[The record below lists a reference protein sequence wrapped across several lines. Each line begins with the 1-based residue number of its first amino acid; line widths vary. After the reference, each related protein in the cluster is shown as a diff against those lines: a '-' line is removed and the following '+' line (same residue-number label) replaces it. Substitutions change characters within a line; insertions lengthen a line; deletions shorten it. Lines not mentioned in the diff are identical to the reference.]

1 MKHAAVILLSS
12 LACLLWNPQA
22 GASSGITPFYTSNRS
37 PVVQVFGLPAV
48 GDSRI
53 LKDGDREAALVLD
66 VANHFVDG
74 SAGNEHLVLD
84 GETYRLN
91 LAGRMGVGNRMEIG
105 FEVPWLFQ
113 NGGILDGF
121 IETYHRTFGFP
132 QRGRDEA
139 PTGRYLFQYERG
151 GADAFLVDRS
161 NSGIGDVR
169 LTGGL
174 RLYDDREHLSALALR
189 ASLKLPTGDSGD
201 LRGSGSTDL
210 ALWLSASQGW
220 KTGIGPWELF
230 GGAGLLGMTDGDV
243 LTEQQRNLV
252 AFGSVGAGWRPL
264 QWLTLKVQLDG
275 HTSFY
280 RDSDLSELGSDSV
293 QAVMGGTLH
302 FSERTALD
310 LGVAEDLI
318 IKTSP
323 DVVFHFAL
331 RHRF

>member
-1 MKHAAVILLSS
+1 
-12 LACLLWNPQA
+12 
-22 GASSGITPFYTSNRS
+22 
-37 PVVQVFGLPAV
+37 
-48 GDSRI
+48 
-53 LKDGDREAALVLD
+53 
-66 VANHFVDG
+66 
-74 SAGNEHLVLD
+74 
-84 GETYRLN
+84 
-91 LAGRMGVGNRMEIG
+91 
-105 FEVPWLFQ
+105 
-113 NGGILDGF
+113 
-121 IETYHRTFGFP
+121 
-132 QRGRDEA
+132 
-139 PTGRYLFQYERG
+139 
-151 GADAFLVDRS
+151 
-161 NSGIGDVR
+161 
-169 LTGGL
+169 
-174 RLYDDREHLSALALR
+174 
-189 ASLKLPTGDSGD
+189 
-201 LRGSGSTDL
+201 
-210 ALWLSASQGW
+210 
-220 KTGIGPWELF
+220 
-230 GGAGLLGMTDGDV
+230 MTDGDV